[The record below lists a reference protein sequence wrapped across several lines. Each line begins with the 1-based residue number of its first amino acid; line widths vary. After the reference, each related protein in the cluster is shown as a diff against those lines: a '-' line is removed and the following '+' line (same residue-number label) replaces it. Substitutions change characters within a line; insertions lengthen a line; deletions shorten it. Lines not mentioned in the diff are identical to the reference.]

1 MPSPEP
7 TRNLDVYFFGAGVS
21 SAFKLPN
28 TPALLSDLRGE
39 LSPELSQSLTNAYKF
54 LYPDAIYDHFVPDV
68 VDFFSW
74 LSAFVGLGT
83 GWPGTSLKNGRDL
96 QRNLKRAIVHLLI
109 DRARAVDNK
118 LLSAHSYLRQA
129 VRPGNVIIT
138 TNWDLLVERYAELNE
153 IPLRLTSSSNEFTPG
168 AVTLLKLHGSAD
180 WCRATETTKTYS
192 AAEYASLRE
201 LRFSRPYQVP
211 LPPREPQELVR
222 IRTRWSSAWSDVKSR
237 AREPWL
243 VTMVSGKQ
251 DELGPL
257 ESVWRDAYSALGRA
271 RNVEIAGYSLP
282 PDDVEVRTLLRAG
295 MQRGATQPTV
305 SIRNPSPESHARFRN
320 LLKHDISSE
329 YVGVPPT

>member
-7 TRNLDVYFFGAGVS
+7 SRNLEVYFFGAGVS

-28 TPALLSDLRGE
+28 TPALLGDLKSE
-39 LSPELSQSLTNAYKF
+39 LTPELAQSLTSAYKF
-54 LYPDAIYDHFVPDV
+54 LYPDAIYEHFLPDV
-68 VDFFSW
+68 VDFFSS

-109 DRARAVDNK
+109 DRARAVDTK
-118 LLSAHSYLRQA
+118 LLKEHSYLAQA

-138 TNWDLLVERYAELNE
+138 TNWDLLVERFAELNE
-153 IPLRLTSSSNEFTPG
+153 IPLRLTTSSNEFTPG

-180 WCRATETTKTYS
+180 WCRATDTTKTYDP
-192 AAEYASLRE
+192 AEYASLRE
-201 LRFSRPYQVP
+201 LRFSRPYQMA
-211 LPPREPQELVR
+211 LPAKKPDELVR
-222 IRTRWSSAWSDVKSR
+222 IRTKWSSAWSDVKSR

-257 ESVWRDAYSALGRA
+257 EFVWRDAYSALGRA
-271 RNVEIAGYSLP
+271 RSLEIAGYSLP

-295 MQRGATQPTV
+295 MQRGAHQPAV
-305 SIRNPSPESHARFRN
+305 HIRNPSPESHARFRN
-320 LLKHDISSE
+320 LLKHDIVSE
-329 YVGVPPT
+329 YVGVPPS